1 MYRTGKQNGDKKQKQ
16 MNIKKLRIKS
26 PYDPAIPLLGLYHEE
41 TKIERDTGIHCSL
54 QQYLQQ
60 LENGTNLDVHPQMN
74 G

>member
-1 MYRTGKQNGDKKQKQ
+1 MVWGFF
-16 MNIKKLRIKS
+16 KKLEIKS